1 MKLGIDAM
9 SGDLGSKEVVEAC
22 KVFAENN
29 KNDELFVVGKQEQL
43 QELTKYNNIKIID
56 SREVL
61 EMTED
66 ILAIRRKKE
75 ASMVKTLMLARNDE
89 VDAVVSCGNTGAY
102 YASAT
107 LFIKR
112 LKGVERSC
120 LMAVLPTYSDKGV
133 CMLDVGA
140 NAENTPEQ
148 LEVFALLG
156 SVYANAV
163 RNIQKPRVKLLN
175 IGTEDHKGDSV
186 HKETYQLLLK
196 NKHVNFEGNIEG
208 KGILNDEADV
218 IVTDGFTGNVALK
231 SIEGTAT
238 TLVHCL
244 KDGFLSSLR
253 NKMGA
258 MMVKPVLKTLVKK
271 FDPNTVG
278 GALMLGFNKPIV
290 KAHGASDSKAIINA
304 MMLAKSMVERDVI
317 EKMKEGLE

>member
-317 EKMKEGLE
+317 EKLKEGLE